1 MADDYAGCLHHDCK
15 AQPKLQS
22 FREHVLSW
30 VQSSGLNRLQVSRS
44 SCGKVELLQACCSHE
59 QRYSSFDEAT
69 EALDKS
75 PSDLSHESEV
85 IRQGSLQRPASPA
98 PGVGTVQTTMLSCRI
113 QVASSGT
120 WCAFSRGCGRITYGP
135 GCMFVQV
142 RRLLH
147 CQRRHSDSHDSS
159 TLFNPGA
166 ASVSLDIVKHHQSSA
181 SSSTSASTSALWPAP
196 VVIARVVS
204 TPGWLRVSATSRMFA
219 MFALTMLGSPDCRS
233 YVGCPVIVTMSCRL
247 NELCCTQICTPRACG

>member
-1 MADDYAGCLHHDCK
+1 M
-15 AQPKLQS
+15 
-22 FREHVLSW
+22 
-30 VQSSGLNRLQVSRS
+30 SRS

-120 WCAFSRGCGRITYGP
+120 CVLS
-135 GCMFVQV
+135 
-142 RRLLH
+142 L
-147 CQRRHSDSHDSS
+147 
-159 TLFNPGA
+159 A
-166 ASVSLDIVKHHQSSA
+166 AVA
-181 SSSTSASTSALWPAP
+181 
-196 VVIARVVS
+196 
-204 TPGWLRVSATSRMFA
+204 GSRMDLAACSFRSDGCFIVSGGTRIHMTLA
-219 MFALTMLGSPDCRS
+219 HFSILEQHRYLWISSNITNHQHHPQPQHRHQHCGQHQLSLLASFRLPAGSESLQRAACLQCLHLLCLARPT
-233 YVGCPVIVTMSCRL
+233 VGLMSDARL
-247 NELCCTQICTPRACG
+247 S